1 MKIMN
6 SVRSEMSVSES
17 VINILDIFGENEEK
31 TQRNQVGKMINTGF
45 F

>member
-31 TQRNQVGKMINTGF
+31 TQRNQVGKMINTAF